1 MSQRL
6 PNVPQNIN
14 HPVLTMYLN
23 QLVQALEKRMKE
35 LDSAMTKDRIKV
47 SNANPQYTFDVSTGT
62 LADTKNVLGTLL
74 IQLQTSGDLA

>member
-14 HPVLTMYLN
+14 NPVLTMYLN

-47 SNANPQYTFDVSTGT
+47 SNASPQYTFDVSTGT
-62 LADTKNVLGTLL
+62 LADTKNVLGTL
-74 IQLQTSGDLA
+74 ITQLQISGDLA